1 MSALGTADLT
11 LERPA
16 PSAPQASALAKTGTE
31 ATPRPPTL
39 EPMARTA
46 TQSEERARQ
55 RVPIAGPSS
64 GTRHSAR
71 RELDRVLSRGDRRWA
86 PEEAMFRNAMRI
98 AQLAGATRGSPQ
110 QPTILGE
117 ALSYFDQTAAIRLR
131 RVEPKV
137 EQAA

>member
-1 MSALGTADLT
+1 MLLAGHLLIPPPSGETRLGWL
-11 LERPA
+11 
-16 PSAPQASALAKTGTE
+16 LA
-31 ATPRPPTL
+31 
-39 EPMARTA
+39 
-46 TQSEERARQ
+46 
-55 RVPIAGPSS
+55 
-64 GTRHSAR
+64 SAR
-71 RELDRVLSRGDRRWA
+71 RDLDHVLARRDRRWA

-131 RVEPKV
+131 RVAPKV